1 MMKKVSCFLV
11 LLCLLLISVGCSNG
25 QQPIVSGSDDE
36 VELTISAAASL
47 TDALNELKTSF
58 ESEHSTITLS
68 FNPGG
73 SGKLAQQI
81 EQGAPSDVFLS
92 ASKID
97 MDKLQEGN
105 LLLEDTRIDFATN
118 ELVLITNKEKPFNL
132 SSFEDIDPA
141 TIDHFA
147 IGEPESVPVGRYS
160 KEVLETLK
168 LWEPLQSKLV
178 LSSDV
183 RQVLTHVEMGNAD
196 IGVVYASDALISDK
210 VKVVATAKP
219 EWHDQIVYPGA
230 VIADS
235 KHPEEAKA
243 FLAFLA
249 GEQGKEI
256 LKKYGFK

>member
-1 MMKKVSCFLV
+1 MMKKGSGFLV
-11 LLCLLLISVGCSNG
+11 LLCLLLISVGCSDS
-25 QQPIVSGSDDE
+25 QRPIFSDSDDK

-47 TDALNELKTSF
+47 TEVLTKLKSSF
-58 ESEHSTITLS
+58 ESEHPTIILS

-81 EQGAPSDVFLS
+81 KQGAPSDVFLS
-92 ASKID
+92 ASKKD

-118 ELVLITNKEKPFNL
+118 ELVLITNKEQPFNL
-132 SSFEDIDPA
+132 SSFEEIDPA
-141 TIDHFA
+141 TVDHFA
-147 IGEPESVPVGRYS
+147 IGEPESVPVGRYT
-160 KEVLETLK
+160 KEALEKLE

-196 IGVVYASDALISDK
+196 IGIVYASDALISDK
-210 VKVVATAKP
+210 VKVVAAANS

-230 VIADS
+230 IIADS
-235 KHPEEAKA
+235 RHPEEAKA
-243 FLAFLA
+243 FLAFLTS
-249 GEQGKEI
+249 EQGKEI